1 MNKNSILL
9 LGPAG
14 TGKTYYAK
22 QIAHGH
28 KSLLI
33 FLNNNSSYE
42 NLINGIE
49 IITSGGTIL
58 YEERKKAILNFLLE
72 AKANNSEEYY
82 LILDDI
88 NRVDLNDILGEVIYA
103 LKNRGSIISL
113 KNEDELQIFDNLKVI
128 ATASTSDTHSETLK
142 KVVHYFDKIEYVQ
155 NDLDKYLLSLK
166 EMKNKCLCP
175 FGPLE
180 YNELEKSLSEE
191 YIKYTSKYCV
201 FNKEYK
207 KMERE
212 YKIGYTYFLPPSG
225 IPMKLWFES
234 VQHKIRNQVRPLLFK
249 LSEDGII
256 KKEYIPKEYVND
268 TRYIFGSIKEEQI
281 IILNNSDILD
291 EEINV
296 FDNGHHLPIGQDAG
310 GHHTSNWQYLIL
322 ICIVR
327 DMINNSLINHL
338 DLFDIF
344 LNDYDVLCYSTGQK
358 TPSGKSISGLFLEEN
373 YVQYFCSN
381 DNANGNKGSYT
392 YRANLHKFLF
402 NNKTYLMFN
411 AYNADRLKVLCP
423 YTIKDC
429 IRPILRAQNGQKR
442 HLYQTIKVLVYKY
455 LSKYKKNLE
464 QILEQEEILECRILF
479 NQVINDLDFVS
490 KLTDDDKY
498 ADKPYYI
505 QLHGQNG
512 RNIID
517 TIRNLPTWLYMK
529 NNNGVYK
536 IMSNEYKKI
545 MNITKIKQMIL
556 QGPPGTS
563 KTYSAKKFICDEIGI
578 TGDDWEKQIENYHL
592 VTNNNEYKEPL
603 TGKKTY
609 WDIIQF
615 HPSYTYED
623 FVRGI
628 AVFPNQKPI
637 YGEIKGEN
645 EYSIKMNPVNSI
657 EYKSINK
664 TIGKIAK
671 LSLNAYKKA
680 ERENKLDE
688 CPNYYL
694 IIDEINRANLATVFG
709 KLIYALEYRGEEG
722 KIKTPY
728 VVDGTDSLV
737 LPPNLYIIGTM
748 NTADKSIG
756 IIDYAIRRRFLFFKL
771 LPNVNTIVN
780 SINKK
785 SPEADIKCCIEIQL
799 FYVINVLF
807 ENCLNTFDYEKEDVQ
822 LGHTYFLRKSSDTK
836 EIADQAMYRF
846 LYQVVPIIF
855 EYKKDGILDLGK
867 IKSMN
872 NSVEKE
878 ILKIL
883 SEILNANENKKI
895 DKYKKMVTILVS
907 PDAQS
912 LIEKYL
918 NDNKE

>member
-373 YVQYFCSN
+373 YVQYFC
-381 DNANGNKGSYT
+381 
-392 YRANLHKFLF
+392 
-402 NNKTYLMFN
+402 
-411 AYNADRLKVLCP
+411 
-423 YTIKDC
+423 
-429 IRPILRAQNGQKR
+429 
-442 HLYQTIKVLVYKY
+442 
-455 LSKYKKNLE
+455 
-464 QILEQEEILECRILF
+464 
-479 NQVINDLDFVS
+479 
-490 KLTDDDKY
+490 
-498 ADKPYYI
+498 
-505 QLHGQNG
+505 
-512 RNIID
+512 
-517 TIRNLPTWLYMK
+517 
-529 NNNGVYK
+529 
-536 IMSNEYKKI
+536 
-545 MNITKIKQMIL
+545 
-556 QGPPGTS
+556 
-563 KTYSAKKFICDEIGI
+563 
-578 TGDDWEKQIENYHL
+578 
-592 VTNNNEYKEPL
+592 
-603 TGKKTY
+603 
-609 WDIIQF
+609 
-615 HPSYTYED
+615 
-623 FVRGI
+623 
-628 AVFPNQKPI
+628 
-637 YGEIKGEN
+637 
-645 EYSIKMNPVNSI
+645 
-657 EYKSINK
+657 
-664 TIGKIAK
+664 
-671 LSLNAYKKA
+671 
-680 ERENKLDE
+680 
-688 CPNYYL
+688 
-694 IIDEINRANLATVFG
+694 
-709 KLIYALEYRGEEG
+709 
-722 KIKTPY
+722 
-728 VVDGTDSLV
+728 
-737 LPPNLYIIGTM
+737 
-748 NTADKSIG
+748 
-756 IIDYAIRRRFLFFKL
+756 
-771 LPNVNTIVN
+771 
-780 SINKK
+780 
-785 SPEADIKCCIEIQL
+785 
-799 FYVINVLF
+799 
-807 ENCLNTFDYEKEDVQ
+807 
-822 LGHTYFLRKSSDTK
+822 
-836 EIADQAMYRF
+836 
-846 LYQVVPIIF
+846 
-855 EYKKDGILDLGK
+855 
-867 IKSMN
+867 
-872 NSVEKE
+872 
-878 ILKIL
+878 
-883 SEILNANENKKI
+883 
-895 DKYKKMVTILVS
+895 
-907 PDAQS
+907 
-912 LIEKYL
+912 
-918 NDNKE
+918 